1 MSNLPNRIYLQCHA
15 YASPS
20 LDILQDTLE
29 FTFNSL
35 DLVLSNPLIYS
46 ETLASPIDVGPSIAP
61 DEKHDRVTIK
71 LTKGLP
77 AGSKAT
83 FKIAYEGK
91 LLSNMIGYYKSVWE
105 HDGKKD
111 YYSLTQ
117 FAVTLS
123 ISSPPLTLSPP

>member
-1 MSNLPNRIYLQCHA
+1 MSDDQIVSTPSHA
-15 YASPS
+15 YASIS

-35 DLVLSNPLIYS
+35 DLALSNPLIYY
-46 ETLASPIDVGPSIAP
+46 ETLASPIDVGPSIIS
-61 DEKHDRVTIK
+61 DEKHGRVTVK
-71 LTKGLP
+71 LSKTLP
-77 AGSKAT
+77 ADSKAI
-83 FKIAYEGK
+83 FKVAYEGK

-117 FAVTLS
+117 FAVTSS
-123 ISSPPLTLSPP
+123 ISSPPLTLSLP